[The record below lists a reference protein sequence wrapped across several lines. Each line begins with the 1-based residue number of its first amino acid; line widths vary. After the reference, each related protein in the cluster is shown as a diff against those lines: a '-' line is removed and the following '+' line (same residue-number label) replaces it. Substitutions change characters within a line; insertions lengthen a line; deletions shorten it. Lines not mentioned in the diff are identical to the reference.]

1 MPRDFLFGM
10 IRVPM
15 WDYYWGLTAAQV
27 ELLTI
32 DQPIVVYKADKDN
45 DKPWKNG
52 TATEGYAKSQYQ
64 KWLEKKK
71 KREAEGKDLGKMFQN
86 GRRID
91 FDKLLNTGEEKPL
104 K

>member
-10 IRVPM
+10 IRVTM

-52 TATEGYAKSQYQ
+52 TATEGYAKNQYQ

-71 KREAEGKDLGKMFQN
+71 KREAEGKDFDKMFQN
-86 GRRID
+86 GRKID
-91 FDKLLNTGEEKPL
+91 FDHLLNTGEEKSS

>member
-1 MPRDFLFGM
+1 MPRDFCFGL

-52 TATEGYAKSQYQ
+52 TATETYAKSQYQ

-71 KREAEGKDLGKMFQN
+71 KRDASGSPDIGKVLSGRKLDFGHYLDTGEKKDL
-86 GRRID
+86 
-91 FDKLLNTGEEKPL
+91 
-104 K
+104 